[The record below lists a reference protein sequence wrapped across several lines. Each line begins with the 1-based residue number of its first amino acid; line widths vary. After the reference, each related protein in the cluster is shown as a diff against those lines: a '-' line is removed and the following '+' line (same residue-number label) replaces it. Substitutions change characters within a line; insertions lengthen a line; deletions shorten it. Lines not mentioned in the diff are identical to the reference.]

1 MLYTEGPDPRQWKL
15 MQEPRSSVIKASLY
29 SSAAPFLLTQNGE
42 PSMSKLVATAS
53 KLVREEEG
61 ASLAEYGLLLAL
73 IAVVCIA
80 AVTTLGTSVKG
91 IFNAISSTI

>member
-1 MLYTEGPDPRQWKL
+1 
-15 MQEPRSSVIKASLY
+15 
-29 SSAAPFLLTQNGE
+29 
-42 PSMSKLVATAS
+42 MSKLVATAS

-80 AVTTLGTSVKG
+80 AVSTLGGSVQK
-91 IFNAISSTI
+91 IFNTISSTI